1 MSSEWYSGKLG
12 DVIELK
18 RGYDLPQAKRNKGM
32 VPLVSSSGVSDS
44 HDAAMV
50 KGPGVVTGRYGT
62 IGQVFYVEEDFWPLN
77 TTLYV
82 RDFKGNHPKFVHYF
96 LKTVDFLAF
105 SDKAAVPG
113 VNRNHLHEAA
123 VFFPPVNEQKAIA
136 SFLGALDDRI
146 ALLRETNAT
155 LEAIAQ
161 ALFKSWFVDFDPVRA
176 KAEGRARQDGERSGQ
191 PRMPQASDLPRPGAE
206 AGAEAQGQP
215 EGAIQG
221 SMSAAEGR
229 MPKAAMDATTAAL
242 FPDSFEESELGLVP
256 KGWRV
261 GQLGNELRI
270 AYGKNLPTTKLLD
283 SGYPVFGGNGLI
295 GFFSEYLYESRQ
307 VLVACRGAASGKVNQ
322 SPPKAFVTN
331 NSLVLEETRELPFSY
346 LKGFMSSTDL
356 TPYVTGSAQPQVT
369 IENLKVFKILV
380 PSEAVVAEFEAAAGL
395 IEDRIEQNNIQA
407 QTLTQLRDTLLP
419 RLISGQ
425 LRLPEAEAL
434 LEDSL

>member
-1 MSSEWYSGKLG
+1 MTGSGPSAPDSLVGRVAKVWRTDPKALINQRVG
-12 DVIELK
+12 RVCLK
-18 RGYDLPQAKRNKGM
+18 DSVRIDLDFLFYLLSWAETQQY
-32 VPLVSSSGVSDS
+32 LVSNATGSANQVNISG
-44 HDAAMV
+44 A
-50 KGPGVVTGRYGT
+50 T
-62 IGQVFYVEEDFWPLN
+62 IESVECPNID
-77 TTLYV
+77 Y
-82 RDFKGNHPKFVHYF
+82 
-96 LKTVDFLAF
+96 KT
-105 SDKAAVPG
+105 S
-113 VNRNHLHEAA
+113 
-123 VFFPPVNEQKAIA
+123 KAI
-136 SFLGALDDRI
+136 SSLLGALDERVR
-146 ALLRETNAT
+146 LLRETNAT

-176 KAEGRARQDGERSGQ
+176 KAEAR
-191 PRMPQASDLPRPGAE
+191 
-206 AGAEAQGQP
+206 QP
-215 EGAIQG
+215 EG
-221 SMSAAEGR
+221 
-229 MPKAAMDATTAAL
+229 MDATIAAL

-407 QTLTQLRDTLLP
+407 QTLTHLRDTLLP

-425 LRLPEAEAL
+425 LRLPDLPLSESTYA
-434 LEDSL
+434 DQ